1 MRVGTLIKFEGVSF
15 RYEGSESYAIRDV
28 NLEIRRGDFLLIAGM
43 SGSGKST
50 LLRMMN
56 GLIPHFYR
64 GEMAGRVLV
73 DGVDTREASVA
84 QLARKVGLVFQN
96 PDNQIV
102 TLRVDRELAF
112 GLENLGMSRE
122 EMVKRVNYALSKLKI
137 EHLERRSTYE
147 LSGGEKQLVAI
158 ASIVAMKPDI
168 LVLDEPTSEL
178 DPFGAARIVRILK
191 ELNREGITIIVAEHR
206 LDLFAP
212 SSNRLLVVHEGRI
225 KFDGD
230 PREILY
236 DDPHSLGVKPP
247 GVVKFAKNYG
257 VKGRPLT
264 VGELIRDAAR

>member
-1 MRVGTLIKFEGVSF
+1 VGALIEFEGVSF

-64 GEMAGRVLV
+64 GEMVGRVLV
-73 DGVDTREASVA
+73 DGLDTREASVA

-102 TLRVDRELAF
+102 TLRVDREVAF
-112 GLENLGMSRE
+112 GLENLGVSRE
-122 EMVKRVNYALSKLKI
+122 EMISRVNYALSKLKI
-137 EHLERRSTYE
+137 EHLGRRPTYE

-158 ASIVAMKPDI
+158 ASVIAMKPEI

-178 DPFGAARIVRILK
+178 DPFSAARIVKILR
-191 ELNREGITIIVAEHR
+191 ELNREGITVIVAEHR

-212 SSNRLLVVHEGRI
+212 PSNRLLVVHEGRI

-230 PREILY
+230 PREVLY
-236 DDPHSLGVKPP
+236 DDPYPLGVKSP
-247 GVVKFAKNYG
+247 GVVKFAKTHG
-257 VKGRPLT
+257 VRGKPLT
-264 VGELIRDAAR
+264 VGELLRAIVG

>member
-1 MRVGTLIKFEGVSF
+1 MIKFEGASF
-15 RYEGSESYAIRDV
+15 KYEGSDSYAIRDV

-64 GEMAGRVLV
+64 GEMVGRVLV
-73 DGVDTREASVA
+73 DGMDTREVSVA

-102 TLRVDRELAF
+102 TLRVDREVAF

-122 EMVKRVNYALSKLKI
+122 EMIDRINYALSKLKI
-137 EHLERRSTYE
+137 EHLRERSTYE

-158 ASIVAMKPDI
+158 ASIIAMKPKV

-178 DPFGAARIVRILK
+178 DPFSAARIVRILK
-191 ELNREGITIIVAEHR
+191 ELNREGITIIIAEHR

-236 DDPHSLGVKPP
+236 DDPHSLGVKSP
-247 GVVKFAKNYG
+247 GVVKFAKEHG
-257 VKGRPLT
+257 VKERPLT
-264 VGELIRDAAR
+264 VGELLKAMMR